1 MDLMNLL
8 YKHQVALIRA
18 GEELRE
24 SRQPHCSE
32 AAQLAGQ
39 IERRRESLGVPQYQM
54 GCTA

>member
-18 GEELRE
+18 GETARE
-24 SRQPHCSE
+24 TGKVFCSE

-39 IERRRESLGVPQYQM
+39 IQRRRETLGVPQYRM
-54 GCTA
+54 GCPA